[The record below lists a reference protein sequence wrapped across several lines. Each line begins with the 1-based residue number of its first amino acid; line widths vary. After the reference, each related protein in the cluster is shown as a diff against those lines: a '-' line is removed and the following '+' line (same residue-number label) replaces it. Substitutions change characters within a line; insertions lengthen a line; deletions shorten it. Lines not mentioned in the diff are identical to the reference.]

1 MRRTPMTTQV
11 CAEGLRG
18 GALDVHWPCIP
29 VAHLSYETDG
39 YFTTIHCPA
48 A

>member
-1 MRRTPMTTQV
+1 MQRSLTTTQTPTD
-11 CAEGLRG
+11 GPRG
-18 GALDVHWPCIP
+18 GALDVDWPCIP